1 VFPDSRGG
9 RRDPSNTSRDLR
21 AARGSD
27 EFAWVTSH
35 VFRKTAATEV
45 DRAGL
50 SARQIADQ
58 LGHAKV
64 SMTQDRYLGR
74 RGVGKEAAAALDR
87 AHRAA
92 PRRATSVFSRG
103 KRRGLARRP
112 SDEALTWRLCSSD
125 WTRTSNPAINSR
137 MLCQLSY
144 GGPYGRGAEP
154 RWQGKL

>member
-1 VFPDSRGG
+1 
-9 RRDPSNTSRDLR
+9 
-21 AARGSD
+21 
-27 EFAWVTSH
+27 
-35 VFRKTAATEV
+35 VFRKTAAPEV

-50 SARQIADQ
+50 SARQIADR

-74 RGVGKEAAAALDR
+74 RGVGKEAATALDR
-87 AHRAA
+87 AHRDAA
-92 PRRATSVFSRG
+92 KKGDEGVLAGQAPG
-103 KRRGLARRP
+103 DLARRP
-112 SDEALTWRLCSSD
+112 SDEALTWGLCSSD